1 MTVGIFSGFCMSSET
16 SALML
21 TMSGHG
27 PRADER
33 KRRTPLRSA
42 AFQIHADATY
52 AEKDDPQPQPPV
64 AFGFL
69 KVKPEPCIEVV

>member
-21 TMSGHG
+21 TMDGRG
-27 PRADER
+27 PRADKR

-42 AFQIHADATY
+42 AVQIRADATY
-52 AEKDDPQPQPPV
+52 AENDDPQPQPPV

-69 KVKPEPCIEVV
+69 NVKPEPCIEVV